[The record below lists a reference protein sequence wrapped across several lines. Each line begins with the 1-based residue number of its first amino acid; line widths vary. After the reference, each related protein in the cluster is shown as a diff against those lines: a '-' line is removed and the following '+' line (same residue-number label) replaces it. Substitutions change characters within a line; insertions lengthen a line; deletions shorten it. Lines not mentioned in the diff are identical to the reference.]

1 MDQNLP
7 KLYKEYGSYSNY
19 RNFPLDLDGLK
30 PVERRVLLSAY
41 KIARQKFVK
50 SRQVDAYTIGHYHP
64 HGECYGTIV
73 QLVRQGFLVG
83 QGNFGTNVGI
93 ESVGPA
99 APRYTEC
106 KSNDY
111 TLNLAF
117 KLVDYVP
124 WIETELGDVE
134 PFFLPTM
141 FPICLIGK
149 EYTQGIGFGYKTL
162 IPCYEVKDLH
172 KRLLWLLGERKSKP
186 TIQPITDCIILSPNQ
201 VMEELLTTG
210 KAKVDMQGVLV
221 EEPRKNQVSLKSWPP
236 GKRFETILNKLS
248 KYFESGEIGFT
259 DLSVTKTNII
269 FQVLRERSRDQIYS
283 RFVNDLKE
291 AVEGSVSFETI
302 TVDTNQV
309 VFQESIDQ
317 MLLATYKTYTETKKD
332 MIHSEIDKING
343 LIKEYEI
350 LVKIR
355 PIINYGL
362 TKKLSQ
368 DEVLERIKQLTDVT
382 KKDALEIMNK
392 YRISKLLTIDT
403 DTSELNNQIENL
415 NKILKNL
422 QEYVMEDYNGFVT
435 R

>member
-7 KLYKEYGSYSNY
+7 KLYKEYGNYSNY

-41 KIARQKFVK
+41 KIARSKFVK

-73 QLVRQGFLVG
+73 QLVRQGFLIG
-83 QGNFGTNVGI
+83 QGNFGTNIGI
-93 ESVGPA
+93 EPVGPA

-106 KSNDY
+106 QASDY

-117 KLVDYVP
+117 KLIDNVP
-124 WIETELGDVE
+124 WVETELGDKE
-134 PFFLPTM
+134 PIFLPTL
-141 FPICLIGK
+141 FPFCLMGK
-149 EYTQGIGFGYKTL
+149 EYTQGIGFGYKTF
-162 IPCYEVKDLH
+162 IPCYDVKDLH
-172 KRLLWLLGERKSKP
+172 KRLLWLIGERKSKP
-186 TIQPITDCIILSPNQ
+186 TIQPITDCVITSPNK

-210 KAKVDMQGVLV
+210 KAKVDVRGVLA
-221 EEPRKNQVSLKSWPP
+221 EEARKNQVTLKSWSP

-259 DLSVTKTNII
+259 DLSVTETNIV
-269 FQVLRERSRDQIYS
+269 FQVLRERSRDQIYR
-283 RFVNDLKE
+283 RFVKDLKK
-291 AVEGSVSFETI
+291 AIEGSISFEI
-302 TVDTNQV
+302 VTVDANQV
-309 VFQESIDQ
+309 VFQESVDQ
-317 MLLATYKTYTETKKD
+317 MLLATYQTYTATKED
-332 MIHSEIDKING
+332 MIHAEINKLKA

-350 LVKIR
+350 LIKIR
-355 PIINYGL
+355 PIITYGI
-362 TKKLSQ
+362 TKNLSQ

-382 KKDALEIMNK
+382 KKAALEVMNK

-403 DTSELNNQIENL
+403 DTSELHNQIKSL
-415 NKILKNL
+415 NEVLKNL
-422 QEYVMEDYNGFVT
+422 LQYVLEDYNAFT